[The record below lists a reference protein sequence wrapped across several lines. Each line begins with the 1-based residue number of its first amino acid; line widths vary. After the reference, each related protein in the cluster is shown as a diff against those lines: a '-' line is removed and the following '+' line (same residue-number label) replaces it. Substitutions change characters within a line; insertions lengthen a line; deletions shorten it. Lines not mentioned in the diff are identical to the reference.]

1 MVGIRRGVSRAL
13 AVLLLAALLGGGLA
27 RAQDQAPD
35 ATEDQ
40 PPAASD
46 EGAAEAEDTAPL
58 TTLFTDRPGPS
69 SLISAN
75 MKMLGDGYNGPMN
88 PAVPNVDFHEC
99 RVICQLDDRCKAYNY
114 EKGALTCTLMDRVGE
129 QQPDPNYISGVYVD
143 KAEGVTES
151 HRVEREGP
159 PPGFDLTDTILW
171 RAGDTAKAYIA
182 RLRDGAVSFG
192 GECAAESVVLDGL
205 KSSINISAPQAGV
218 AGESLE
224 FAWSGN
230 GLKQRIPVW
239 IELSTAAPVRFA
251 GTGFFGLAPGALGPF
266 GIDIAKDET
275 RAFATLFS
283 YSAGTD
289 GKIGVVPLAA
299 GDMEVK
305 ATLVGY
311 LRQCKKVVTLSEQK
325 FALTIRPAAPRIVLH
340 DQYGLDIYEKRVDVK
355 PFGRKVL
362 YNKDRFLI
370 LDAELGSEIL
380 ERNGSELVFSP
391 TGRFI
396 AVRNDGATEIIDLID
411 GAQVARIGDP
421 WSWQENLVWF
431 HNDSFVAIHRGPWGR
446 AWLASTLR
454 IGKPLF
460 AFETSAACCDLS
472 ENAQVYVD
480 LENAFALL
488 RGGLRGAIGDLQD
501 FDIASDYPDVDGSD
515 TTFGASAWLFL
526 SSLGTVSPI
535 SNGLGWIQP
544 QPPKPIKLAVVEG
557 PGAAQIEKPPAD
569 KAELGEMRSAIA
581 MANPVEVKRSGV
593 DLTQFGLQTAPEIAA
608 GSLLASEVI
617 ANLDREDPD
626 ALEQARAGVRDRVT
640 TALAARGIE
649 VDWMKAT
656 GDFDADI
663 NCDYIRTGD
672 KVGEREL
679 PGALDI
685 VQRIDRP
692 AGAIWVMRSHC
703 EGGGTSA
710 SQVFKSALI
719 IVDESRQASRPAR
732 EAIVEEFETENS
744 ALGRSFHDLDFKTK
758 LVDDRYILFTMPGG
772 GSVGLFD
779 IETRKFTYRQ
789 QNLTRG
795 DLLAD
800 ARLSADGRFVLQ
812 INSDNSF
819 ALQRVGNSTLALE
832 GRQVDGET
840 IFWNADF
847 HFDATPEGASFVQLR
862 FPGQYGQYSFQQFD
876 RRLRSSGLLEAVLKD
891 EDKAQAVAIDVPPRL
906 TGKLSAKKTKIVG
919 EATPSS
925 GSALAEIR
933 LYQDGVLTD
942 TFPVEKSGRLI
953 AIQADRLPGTRWVTL
968 LAADKEGLLSLP
980 IGRDLG
986 PDKKLTR
993 THLLAVGIDRYTD
1006 ERLPNLGLAAADA
1019 TNLEAALEAL
1029 DGKSLTLD
1037 RDTTI
1042 VLTDAG
1048 ASKTAILDA
1057 ARAIVA
1063 DTQPGDNAVI
1073 SISAHGL
1080 RGEDGRFYV
1089 GLSSTSTA
1097 DIENTALAWDDL
1109 ASILATAK
1117 GRVTVLIDACHSGAA
1132 GTGLLARNDDAVN
1145 AVRSAIPSGLT
1156 VLAAAKG
1163 RELSAEMSSVGGGV
1177 FTTAITLA
1185 IGKERAT
1192 ADTNHNGRIEV
1203 SELYRAV
1210 KDKVSTLRDGQQ
1222 TPWLARNQMI
1232 GDFALF

>member
-1 MVGIRRGVSRAL
+1 MSSMRYAAGHALAATLL
-13 AVLLLAALLGGGLA
+13 AVLLGTGLA
-27 RAQDQAPD
+27 RAQDQSPEAGQDQAP
-35 ATEDQ
+35 AQ
-40 PPAASD
+40 SD
-46 EGAAEAEDTAPL
+46 EVAAEDTAPE
-58 TTLFTDRPGPS
+58 TVLFTDRPGPS
-69 SLISAN
+69 SQISFN
-75 MKMLGDGYNGPMN
+75 MKMLGEGYDSGATN
-88 PAVPNVDFHEC
+88 PLLASLDFHQC
-99 RVICQLDDRCKAYNY
+99 RVICQLDDRCKAYGY
-114 EKGALTCTLMDRVGE
+114 DKSTLWCTLRNTVGE
-129 QQPDPNYISGVYVD
+129 LQPAPGVDSGVYVD
-143 KAEGVTES
+143 RPEGLTQS
-151 HRVEREGP
+151 RVVARDGP
-159 PPGFDLTDTILW
+159 QPSFDDTILW
-171 RAGDTAKAYIA
+171 QAGDTAKAYVA
-182 RLRDGAVSFG
+182 RLRKAAEGSGV
-192 GECAAESVVLDGL
+192 ECAAESAILDDL
-205 KSSINISAPQAGV
+205 KAGIGISAPQTGI
-218 AGESLE
+218 AGEALA

-230 GLKQRIPVW
+230 RLQERIPVW
-239 IELSTAAPVRFA
+239 IELSTAAPVRFS
-251 GTGFFGLAPGALGPF
+251 GKGFFGLAPGALGPF
-266 GIDIAKDET
+266 GIDIAKDQT
-275 RAFATLFS
+275 RAFAALFS
-283 YSAGTD
+283 YSAGTE
-289 GKIGVVPLAA
+289 GNIGVVPLAA
-299 GDMEVK
+299 GDMDVT
-305 ATLVGY
+305 ARLVGY
-311 LRQCKKVVTLSEQK
+311 LRQCQKVVTLSEQK
-325 FALTIRPAAPRIVLH
+325 FALTIRPAPPRIVLH

-362 YNKDRFLI
+362 YSKDRFLI

-396 AVRNDGATEIIDLID
+396 AVRNDGATDIIDLVD
-411 GAQVARIGDP
+411 GTDVARIGDP

-446 AWLASTLR
+446 AWLASTLNT
-454 IGKPLF
+454 GKPLF

-472 ENAQVYVD
+472 ENAQVDVN
-480 LENAFALL
+480 LENAIVLL
-488 RGGLRGAIGDLQD
+488 RGGLRGAVADLQD
-501 FDIASDYPDVDGSD
+501 LGNASDYPDMDGSD
-515 TTFGASAWLFL
+515 TTFAGSAWMFL
-526 SSLGTVSPI
+526 NGLGTVSPVL
-535 SNGLGWIQP
+535 NAVGWNQP
-544 QPPKPIKLAVVEG
+544 QPPKPVKLAVVEG
-557 PGAAQIEKPPAD
+557 AGAAQIEKPPAD
-569 KAELGEMRSAIA
+569 KAELGEMRSAVA
-581 MANPVEVKRSGV
+581 MANPVEAKRAGV
-593 DLTQFGLQTAPEIAA
+593 DLTQFGFQTAPEIDAE
-608 GSLLASEVI
+608 SLLAPDVI
-617 ANLDREDPD
+617 AKLDREDPD
-626 ALEQARAGVRDRVT
+626 ALEQARSGVRDLVSR
-640 TALAARGIE
+640 ALAGRGIE
-649 VDWMKAT
+649 VEWMKAT
-656 GDFDADI
+656 GDFDPDI

-685 VQRIDRP
+685 VQRINRP
-692 AGAIWVMRSHC
+692 AGTIWVMRSRC

-710 SQVFKSALI
+710 SQVFKSALMI
-719 IVDESRQASRPAR
+719 IDESRLAGRPAH

-744 ALGRSFHDLDFKTK
+744 ALGRSFHDLDFRTK
-758 LVDDRYILFTMPGG
+758 LVDDRHILFTMPGG

-779 IETRKFTYRQ
+779 IETRKFTYKQ

-819 ALQRVGNSTLALE
+819 ALQRVGNSSLALE

-840 IFWNADF
+840 IFWTSDF

-891 EDKAQAVAIDVPPRL
+891 EDKTEAVAIDVPPRL
-906 TGKLSAKKTKIVG
+906 TGKLSAKGARIVG

-925 GSALAEIR
+925 ASQLAEIR

-942 TFPVEKSGRLI
+942 TFPAGNSGKPV
-953 AIQADRLPGTRWVTL
+953 AIRADRLPGTRWVSL
-968 LAADKEGLLSLP
+968 LAADREGLVSLP

-986 PDKKLTR
+986 PDKSPTR
-993 THLLAVGIDRYTD
+993 THLLAVGIDKYTD
-1006 ERLPNLGLAAADA
+1006 YHLPDLGLAAADA
-1019 TNLEAALEAL
+1019 TNLKAALEAL
-1029 DGKSLTLD
+1029 DGKSLALD
-1037 RDTTI
+1037 SDTTV
-1042 VLTDAG
+1042 VLTDEAAG
-1048 ASKTAILDA
+1048 KAAILDA

-1089 GLSSTSTA
+1089 GLSKTSID
-1097 DIENTALAWDDL
+1097 DIEGTALAWDDL

-1132 GTGLLARNDDAVN
+1132 GTGLLAANDDAVN

-1185 IGKERAT
+1185 IGKERDA

-1210 KDKVSTLRDGQQ
+1210 KDRVSALRGGHQ